1 MINIDCE
8 YRIKEDIEFIIET
21 EKINKLELSKKT
33 GISRV
38 TLDGIAKNGT
48 TIDSVYE
55 KFYSYVYDSNYR
67 INAVKEEIIK
77 EKYGEILFHGSKNGL
92 SQVTVTGSRN
102 NCDFGNGF
110 YLGETYNQA
119 LSFVCENDKS
129 SVYSFRYS
137 LKDLN
142 ICRFDCSMEWMLAI
156 CYHRGTL
163 GSYSENE
170 KVRNIIDK
178 VNKADVVIAPIADN
192 KMFYVMAQFTEGEIN
207 ADVALHSLSAS
218 KLGFQYIF
226 KTDKA
231 LNKLTPIEKYY
242 LCMRERDDCKKSLIE
257 RGFEIDTKLKLAK
270 REFKTGLYIEEI
282 FNEKV

>member
-1 MINIDCE
+1 MININCE
-8 YRIKEDIEFIIET
+8 YKIKEDIDFIIET
-21 EKINKLELSKKT
+21 EKINKIELSKKT

-38 TLDGIAKNGT
+38 TLDGISKNKKT
-48 TIDSVYE
+48 TDSVCE
-55 KFYSYVYDSNYR
+55 KFYSYVYESNYR
-67 INAVKEEIIK
+67 INTVKEELIK
-77 EKYGEILFHGSKNGL
+77 EKYGEVLFHGSKNGL
-92 SQVTVTGSRN
+92 SQVSVNGSRN

-119 LSFVCENDKS
+119 LSFVCENEKS

-163 GSYSENE
+163 GAYSDNE
-170 KVRNIIDK
+170 KVRKIVERI
-178 VNKADVVIAPIADN
+178 NKADVIIAPIADN
-192 KMFYVMAQFTEGEIN
+192 KMFYVMAQFTDGEIN

-218 KLGFQYIF
+218 RLGFQYIF
-226 KTDKA
+226 RTEKA
-231 LNKLTPIEKYY
+231 LEKLIPIEKYY
-242 LCMRERDDCKKSLIE
+242 LCRPEREECKKLLIE
-257 RGFEIDTKLKLAK
+257 RGFEIDTKLRLAK

-282 FNEKV
+282 FDERI

>member
-55 KFYSYVYDSNYR
+55 KFYSYVYDCNYR

-77 EKYGEILFHGSKNGL
+77 EKYGEVLFHGSKNGL
-92 SQVTVTGSRN
+92 SQVSVTGSRN

-142 ICRFDCSMEWMLAI
+142 LCRFDCSMEWMLAI
-156 CYHRGTL
+156 CYYRGTL
-163 GSYSENE
+163 GSYSDNE

-242 LCMRERDDCKKSLIE
+242 LCMPERDDCKKSLIE
-257 RGFEIDTKLKLAK
+257 RGFEIDTKLRLAK

>member
-8 YRIKEDIEFIIET
+8 YKIKEDIDFIIET
-21 EKINKLELSKKT
+21 EIINKIELSKKT

-38 TLDGIAKNGT
+38 TLDGILKNGT
-48 TIDSVYE
+48 TTDNVCE
-55 KFYSYVYDSNYR
+55 KFYSYAYECNYR
-67 INAVKEEIIK
+67 INAVKEELIK
-77 EKYGEILFHGSKNGL
+77 EKYREVLFHGSKRGL
-92 SQVTVTGSRN
+92 SKVSINGSRN
-102 NCDFGNGF
+102 NCDFGKGF

-119 LSFVCENDKS
+119 LSFVCENEKS

-137 LKDLN
+137 LENLN
-142 ICRFDCSMEWMLAI
+142 VCRFDCSMEWMLAI

-163 GSYSENE
+163 GAYSNIE
-170 KVRNIIDK
+170 KVTSIIEK
-178 VNKADVVIAPIADN
+178 INKADVIIAPIADN
-192 KMFYVMAQFTEGEIN
+192 KMFYVMAQFTDGEIN

-231 LNKLTPIEKYY
+231 LSKLIPIEKYY
-242 LCMRERDDCKKSLIE
+242 LCMPEREECKKLLIE
-257 RGFEIDTKLKLAK
+257 RGFEIDTKLRLAK

-282 FNEKV
+282 FDEKI

>member
-55 KFYSYVYDSNYR
+55 KFYSYVYDCNYR

-77 EKYGEILFHGSKNGL
+77 EKYGEVLFHGSKNGL
-92 SQVTVTGSRN
+92 SQVSVTGSRN

-142 ICRFDCSMEWMLAI
+142 LCRFDCSMEWMLAI
-156 CYHRGTL
+156 CYYRGTL
-163 GSYSENE
+163 GSYSDNE

-242 LCMRERDDCKKSLIE
+242 LCMPERDDCKKSLIE